1 MLHRFTQCARHR
13 GAIVALAVFGFAVG
27 ACLPVHAAPSGEVV
41 KGTPPIERRF
51 ATVLQIR
58 GSVAAKGSDAA
69 PGKER
74 QLRQGD
80 VVYVGEE
87 LRSTSAGEAV
97 LKTEDAGIVA
107 IRPNT
112 ALVAVRFSAQ
122 DKPTDGMTLRLIV
135 GSLRLISGW
144 IGRTN
149 RAGSTVVTNTATIGI
164 RGTDHEPYVLSP
176 EMALAAASNEGTYDK
191 VNRGETTMLVG
202 DQSLDIETGKVG
214 FMRSSNTNQ
223 RSRALLTLLL
233 PVLLDKVPG
242 FYVPGAFDAELDQ
255 YSATADQESAI
266 QLEQRRQLP
275 QPMALA
281 ACKPS
286 LIAKTWVAELDSA
299 IERRDATAIV
309 DLFAPQATVR
319 ATIRGNGGKLV
330 SVNFNREEFA
340 SSTLTAMQSLTD
352 YQQRRLSVVSRF
364 AGAANQTR
372 CDHVRVTS
380 EVQEQGRQAGKPYR
394 FESREDYELV
404 WREGKWL
411 AIKAQTTQK

>member
-1 MLHRFTQCARHR
+1 MLHRFMQCARHSI
-13 GAIVALAVFGFAVG
+13 AMLAVAVFGLTVG
-27 ACLPVHAAPSGEVV
+27 ACLPVHAAPSGEAAR
-41 KGTPPIERRF
+41 GTPPAERRF
-51 ATVLQIR
+51 ATVQQIR
-58 GSVAAKGSDAA
+58 GSVAAKGLDAA

-74 QLRQGD
+74 QLREGD

-122 DKPTDGMTLRLIV
+122 DKSTDGMTLRLIV

-144 IGRTN
+144 IGKTN
-149 RAGSTVVTNTATIGI
+149 RAGTTVVTNTATIGI

-176 EMALAAASNEGTYDK
+176 EMALAAASKEGTYDK

-214 FMRSSNTNQ
+214 FMRSTSGQ
-223 RSRALLTLLL
+223 HRSRALLTLLL
-233 PVLLDKVPG
+233 PVLLDKVPD

-255 YSATADQESAI
+255 YSATADQVSAL
-266 QLEQRRQLP
+266 QLEQRRQTT
-275 QPMALA
+275 QPMAPA
-281 ACKPS
+281 ACKPA
-286 LIAKTWVAELDSA
+286 LIGKTWVADLDAA
-299 IERRDATAIV
+299 IVRRDATAIA
-309 DLFAPQATVR
+309 DMFAPQATVC
-319 ATIRGNGGKLV
+319 ATIRGNAGKTV
-330 SVNFNREEFA
+330 SVNFSREEFA
-340 SSTLTAMQSLTD
+340 SSTLSALESLTD
-352 YQQRRLSVVSRF
+352 YQQRRFSLTGRF
-364 AGAANQTR
+364 AGAANQSR

-380 EVQEQGRQAGKPYR
+380 DVQEQGRQAGKPYR
-394 FESREDYELV
+394 FESREDFELV